1 MSAATP
7 GQAAYEALGRAAQ
20 RRLQVFEGTPWHAL
34 DDDTWAD
41 WENIAACAI
50 AAQEPH
56 AAPELQAVESV
67 YLYHWRFDRGEE
79 YGLFRD
85 KADAEAAAEA
95 RRAESPGEGLFEVL
109 GMAILGRPEP
119 KPAPELAAH
128 EADIASL
135 TDQRNRV
142 SETAD
147 QLREQIG
154 VLQDQI
160 GNLAAGLKLSA
171 DASRPSK
178 KSDIEDGCAAAL
190 LGILDPR

>member
-1 MSAATP
+1 VSAATP

-119 KPAPELAAH
+119 EPAPELAA
-128 EADIASL
+128 
-135 TDQRNRV
+135 
-142 SETAD
+142 
-147 QLREQIG
+147 LREGITA
-154 VLQDQI
+154 
-160 GNLAAGLKLSA
+160 LASDL
-171 DASRPSK
+171 DASARATSPSK
-178 KSDIEDGCAAAL
+178 KSNIEAECAIAL
-190 LGILDPR
+190 RKLLEGE